1 MEEIRICKVCGEPKD
16 ISNFYNGKKE
26 KGKTL
31 KTCRSC
37 RNEIVRNF
45 RQENNDIQRA
55 YDKKRYQAQ
64 KEHRVKYARE
74 YRKKYPERT
83 RATNWKVKY
92 GITPEE
98 FYKKLAEQNNCCA
111 ICHRDMKEYGKIFS
125 VDHNHLTEEI
135 RGLLCDPCNYGLGFY
150 EKYKDEYIKYLS
162 KFND

>member
-16 ISNFYNGKKE
+16 IDCFKNGKS
-26 KGKTL
+26 GKTV

-37 RNEIVRNF
+37 RNEINRNY
-45 RQENNDIQRA
+45 RQENNDAQKA
-55 YDKKRYQAQ
+55 YDKERYQAQ
-64 KEHRVKYARE
+64 KVRRVKYARE

-98 FYKKLAEQNNCCA
+98 FYAKLNEQNNCCA
-111 ICHRDMKEYGKIFS
+111 ICHRDMDEYGKIFC
-125 VDHNHLTEEI
+125 VDHNHDTGEI

-150 EKYKDEYIKYLS
+150 EKHKNEYEKYLNIFS
-162 KFND
+162 GLK